1 MILKAPSWLYGDQ
14 GRLLGLRATR
24 SFLYGFL
31 QVILAIY
38 LNQVGF
44 SALEIGVLFA
54 VEIVITSLLM
64 VCMSFAGDRYGRKKV
79 LLLSGFFLI
88 VMGITYSTTTSL
100 VALIIGAGVAGI
112 IAGPSQTPFS
122 PIEQALLAGKVED
135 QSRTTLFSSFFFI
148 GALLTTL
155 GTFMSVVPE
164 LLSRSFGLGLL
175 DSYRPLF
182 LLIAVGGVI
191 TVFFVLGIKEEP
203 RQSKPKGLLSGKS
216 SSRMLRLTSSLSLDG
231 LGEGFFVPFFALFFY
246 TRFGIDP
253 LILGPV
259 FAAGEILN
267 ALGLLVAG
275 RVAMKTGLV
284 NATVLSRFPAIL
296 MPLALAFAPT
306 FAIAVV
312 LFVVG
317 RFFSSMDVP
326 LVQSYT
332 MAVIDPDERAS
343 VAGVV
348 SMSKRLATVGGPVP
362 AGFLF
367 TQSLLALPFVIGSI
381 FQFMSAGMYY
391 TFFHKIQPPEE
402 TATKSSLD

>member
-14 GRLLGLRATR
+14 GLLLGLRATR

-38 LNQVGF
+38 LNKIGF

-54 VEIVITSLLM
+54 VEIVITSVLM
-64 VCMSFAGDRYGRKKV
+64 VCTSFAGDRYGRKKV
-79 LLLSGFFLI
+79 LLLSGVFLI
-88 VMGITYSTTTSL
+88 VMGVTYSTTTSP

-112 IAGPSQTPFS
+112 IAGPSQTPFT
-122 PIEQALLAGKVED
+122 PIEQALLAGKVKD
-135 QSRTTLFSSFFFI
+135 QSRTTTFSAFFFI
-148 GALLTTL
+148 GAILTTL

-164 LLSRSFGLGLL
+164 LLSRSFGLGIV

-182 LLIAVGGVI
+182 LLITICGVI
-191 TVFFVLGIKEEP
+191 TVFLVLGIKEEP
-203 RQSKPKGLLSGKS
+203 RQSKPKGLLSRKSYGK
-216 SSRMLRLTSSLSLDG
+216 MLRLTSSLSLDG
-231 LGEGFFVPFFALFFY
+231 LGEGFFVPFFALFFF
-246 TRFGIDP
+246 TRFGMDP
-253 LILGPV
+253 LTLGPV

-275 RVAMKTGLV
+275 RVAVKTGLV

-296 MPLALAFAPT
+296 FPLVLPFAPT
-306 FAIAVV
+306 FTIAAT
-312 LFVVG
+312 LFVLG

-332 MAVIDPDERAS
+332 MAVVDPDERAS

-348 SMSKRLATVGGPVP
+348 SMSKRLATVGGPIP

-381 FQFMSAGMYY
+381 FQFVSAGMYY
-391 TFFHKIQPPEE
+391 TFFHDVKPPEE
-402 TATKSSLD
+402 TATT